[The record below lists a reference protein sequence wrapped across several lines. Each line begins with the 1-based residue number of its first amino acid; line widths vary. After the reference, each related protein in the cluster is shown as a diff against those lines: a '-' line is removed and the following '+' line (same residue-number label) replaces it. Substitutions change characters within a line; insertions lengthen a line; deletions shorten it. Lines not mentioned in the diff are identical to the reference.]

1 MQGSRMAA
9 SSFRARAAFLSA
21 LLTVPVIAHADPAP
35 PADVTELASMFSE
48 LCIRSFPDDEK
59 LDAFLTSKAATP
71 MSASEVQRYLHN
83 DPGGGWYIK
92 TPVALYGV
100 TIENPPFHTCA
111 IRRMTPE
118 GAAPPGTNAVA
129 QAERAYAS
137 SIGGTTVMIKPTSV
151 RAGAAGPDVLSF
163 GMGVLDAAGKP
174 SDSFGFFLSNYHG
187 RVPAPWIAD
196 GTPGVGVEIRLTRQT
211 IGR

>member
-1 MQGSRMAA
+1 
-9 SSFRARAAFLSA
+9 
-21 LLTVPVIAHADPAP
+21 
-35 PADVTELASMFSE
+35 MFSE
-48 LCIRSFPDDEK
+48 LCIGDFPDDEK
-59 LDAFLTSKAATP
+59 VDAFLTSKAATP

-83 DPGGGWYIK
+83 DPGRGWYVK

-100 TIENPPFHTCA
+100 TIENPPFHTCG

-118 GAAPPGTNAVA
+118 GAATPGTHAVA
-129 QAERAYAS
+129 QAEKAYAAG
-137 SIGGTTVMIKPTSV
+137 IKGTTVLIKPTNT
-151 RAGAAGPDVLSF
+151 RTGPTGPDVLAF
-163 GMGVLDAAGKP
+163 GMGVLDAEGKP

-187 RVPAPWIAD
+187 RVPAPWVAD